1 MDFNTWRQKQQ
12 VIIIDGSMSA
22 GLEAQ
27 GLDLNDP
34 LWTAKA
40 LKEAPEK
47 IRQVH
52 EDYYNAG
59 ANIAITA
66 SYQAT
71 MAGLEKAGLTA
82 DKSSQLIRKTVTLAK
97 NARSNSHGRKK
108 KWVAA
113 SVGPYGAYLADGSE
127 YSGNYGLTKEQ
138 LKSFHRQRL
147 ELLLAEKPD
156 LVAIETIPDRTEV
169 QVLTELLAEYP
180 SALAWLTVTLSD
192 EGHLADGTA
201 LPDFQT
207 LVESCEQV
215 FAYGVN
221 CVKPDLVLPALSCL
235 VEKRT
240 KPLVAYPNS
249 GARYDADT
257 KQWQQDESLESY
269 FSQTSQAWNQL
280 GCQLIGGC
288 CRTTTTE
295 TRQLVASFRQKL
307 SSPA

>member
-1 MDFNTWRQKQQ
+1 MDFNTWRKKQE

-27 GLDLNDP
+27 GLNLNDP

-47 IRQVH
+47 IQKVH

-71 MAGLEKAGLTA
+71 LAGLKKAGLTA
-82 DKSSQLIRKTVTLAK
+82 DNSSQLIRKTVTLAK
-97 NARSNSHGRKK
+97 NARTNSYGQQK

-138 LKSFHRQRL
+138 LKSFHCQRL

-156 LVAIETIPDRTEV
+156 LIAIETIPDRTEI
-169 QVLTELLAEYP
+169 QALTELLAEYP
-180 SALAWLTVTLSD
+180 TALAWLTVTLRD
-192 EGHLADGTA
+192 ERHLADGTD
-201 LPDFQT
+201 LLDFQA

-221 CVKPDLVLPALSCL
+221 CVKPEWVLPALSCL
-235 VEKRT
+235 AGERT

-249 GARYDADT
+249 GADYDANT
-257 KQWQQDESLESY
+257 KQWQPDESLASY
-269 FSQTSQAWNQL
+269 FNQGAQAWHRL

-288 CRTTTTE
+288 CRTTTAE
-295 TRQLVASFRQKL
+295 TRQLVAVFRQKL